1 MKRDIKMQFLILLAA
16 VSCVLVLPAC
26 GESQLPPEPEEG
38 VLIYAALNPV
48 DEKTE
53 ISVKKFNDAHED
65 VQIEIRDYS
74 DEGGIERLRTELV
87 LGRVPDIME
96 MHYYGKS
103 GPKVAVGHKY
113 YVVPGA
119 YAESEDEYWM
129 PYRQMAQKGYLEDLW
144 PYIENDPE
152 LGRDALLEPPLKAA
166 EVEGGLYIAFP
177 SVMINTLVGAEGIVG
192 DRTSWTLEELRSAF
206 ASMPSDSTILNY
218 LYDRRDAFIYISGMS
233 LDNYVDWETGRCSFD
248 SEGFRSLAE
257 FVKGFPEK
265 SPLDEIDPTDYAAM
279 MEINKESADRLHGG
293 RQMLQ
298 QTMIGRLQDI
308 QYLDSIFGGKAAF
321 AGYPVE
327 DGSVGSGFYISGRSL
342 AMSSTCRNKEAA
354 WDFLRQI
361 FLPKG
366 TCAQWGGIPINCSD
380 YELSKKCSVSTT
392 IGDASGYEYVIRAAT
407 KEEEQRYE
415 DLINSIDKMEL
426 CDKAVFDIVQESL
439 GPYFAGD
446 RILDETVDLI
456 QNRVSLYVNEQR

>member
-1 MKRDIKMQFLILLAA
+1 MKLHIKWKALVLFLMISALGTLAA
-16 VSCVLVLPAC
+16 CSAGGQKEALS
-26 GESQLPPEPEEG
+26 EN
-38 VLIYAALNPV
+38 VLIYANLSESGPDREAI
-48 DEKTE
+48 DEFNKT
-53 ISVKKFNDAHED
+53 HTD
-65 VQIEIRDYS
+65 VQIEVRDYL
-74 DEGGIERLRTELV
+74 DAEGNGDKNRLLAEMIA
-87 LGRVPDIME
+87 GKGPDIIDM
-96 MHYYGKS
+96 GFNRD
-103 GPKVAVGHKY
+103 ALTTLL
-113 YVVPGA
+113 
-119 YAESEDEYWM
+119 
-129 PYRQMAQKGYLEDLW
+129 PYQRMARGGYLEDLW

-446 RILDETVDLI
+446 RTLDETVALI
-456 QNRVSLYVNEQR
+456 QNRVTLYINEQR

>member
-1 MKRDIKMQFLILLAA
+1 MLFR
-16 VSCVLVLPAC
+16 S
-26 GESQLPPEPEEG
+26 
-38 VLIYAALNPV
+38 
-48 DEKTE
+48 
-53 ISVKKFNDAHED
+53 
-65 VQIEIRDYS
+65 
-74 DEGGIERLRTELV
+74 
-87 LGRVPDIME
+87 
-96 MHYYGKS
+96 
-103 GPKVAVGHKY
+103 
-113 YVVPGA
+113 
-119 YAESEDEYWM
+119 
-129 PYRQMAQKGYLEDLW
+129 
-144 PYIENDPE
+144 DPE

-446 RILDETVDLI
+446 KTLDETVDLI